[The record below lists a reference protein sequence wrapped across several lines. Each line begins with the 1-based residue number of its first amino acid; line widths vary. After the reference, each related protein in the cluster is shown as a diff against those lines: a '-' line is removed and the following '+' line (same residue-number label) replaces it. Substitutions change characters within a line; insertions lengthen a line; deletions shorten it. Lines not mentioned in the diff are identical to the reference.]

1 MAQQE
6 VAKVVVR
13 DFAGLRTNRDPDD
26 VTPGESRQQVNV
38 NAERQGELRPRQGWV
53 RVKFEQ

>member
-1 MAQQE
+1 MAEKE

-13 DFAGLRTNRDPDD
+13 DFGGLRTNRDPDD
-26 VTPGESRQQVNV
+26 VDPGESRQQVNV
-38 NAERQGELRPRQGWV
+38 SAERQGELRPRQGYS

>member
-1 MAQQE
+1 MADKA
-6 VAKVVVR
+6 VAKVAIR

-26 VTPGESRQQVNV
+26 VEPGESLEQVNV
-38 NAERQGELRPRQGWV
+38 NAERQGELRPRQGYS

>member
-1 MAQQE
+1 MAQKE
-6 VAKVVVR
+6 VVKVVVR

-26 VTPGESRQQVNV
+26 VDPGESRQQVNV
-38 NAERQGELRPRQGWV
+38 NAERPGELRPRQGYS